1 MDISRVV
8 GRQMIERL
16 DAEYYGPEVL
26 ALVLSLEQRAHKK
39 LGSLLTAM
47 RRHPMCYGFAQT
59 PQQEDDLIPY
69 FKGEDLTDLALLGA
83 SSFVDGGL
91 FDNFKKAQTFCGD
104 LVFSVRGTIGRTAV
118 NRYMPGLASPNTI
131 VLAPNPTT
139 DPEFLSA
146 FLNCRHGQLL
156 IQREMSGT
164 VQDTITEDCIR
175 RIQAVSPTEKAQTYI
190 GDKVRCAQRL
200 REHARRLEAEFTKT
214 MQARVPEAFGPVQA
228 KGKHSR
234 ARVSLLTTNLNA
246 GAYNPERLRVRGE
259 VQDKGGKHL
268 ASVATALT
276 PTSDSYAPDCIYIG
290 LDSVSSSTCEL
301 QPSTVQD
308 EEVAGTVRVFP
319 EGPVISRLRPY
330 LNKVSYIGAE
340 LVGAAG
346 STELMCV
353 HARAGVSPWYL
364 YGVLK
369 LPCTMTQL
377 NPVATGSTHPR
388 ITRDDIL
395 DLIVPWHPDSEALG
409 AALSAAQLS
418 YHSARRLTA
427 AAKYLVEALIDG
439 KVTETDLVQAQD
451 ALERHDR
458 GPDRALLARLTA
470 QGMDVPDA
478 KPLFPDLDKLYALL
492 DQDDGESPGGDAQ
505 GT

>member
-1 MDISRVV
+1 
-8 GRQMIERL
+8 MIERL

-39 LGSLLTAM
+39 LGALLATM
-47 RRHPMCYGFAQT
+47 RRHPMCYGFAQS

-91 FDNFKKAQTFCGD
+91 FDHFKKAQAFCGD

-118 NRYMPGLASPNTI
+118 NRFTPGLASPNAI

-175 RIQAVSPTEKAQTYI
+175 RIQAVSPNGKAQSCI
-190 GDKVRCAQRL
+190 GDKVRQAERL
-200 REHARRLEAEFTKT
+200 RERARKLEVQFMETIQNFT
-214 MQARVPEAFGPVQA
+214 PEVFGSTQA

-234 ARVSLLTTNLNA
+234 ARVSVLTTNLNA
-246 GAYNPERLRVRGE
+246 GAYNPERLRVRAE
-259 VQDKGGKHL
+259 ILNKGGKRL
-268 ASVATALT
+268 AAVATALT
-276 PTSDSYAPDCIYIG
+276 PTSDSYTPESAYVG

-301 QPSTVQD
+301 QPSTIQD

-330 LNKVSYIGAE
+330 LNKVSYIGPE
-340 LVGAAG
+340 FVGAAG

-353 HARAGVSPWYL
+353 HAKAGVSPWYL

-395 DLIVPWHPDSEALG
+395 DLVVPWHPDSDQLG
-409 AALSAAQLS
+409 VALSAAQLS
-418 YHSARRLTA
+418 YHSARRLTT
-427 AAKYLVEALIDG
+427 AAKSLVEALIDG
-439 KVTETDLVQAQD
+439 KVTETDLVQANE

-458 GPDRALLARLTA
+458 GPDRALLARLTVR
-470 QGMDVPDA
+470 GMDVPGA
-478 KPLFPDLDKLYALL
+478 APLFPDLDKLYELL
-492 DQDDGESPGGDAQ
+492 DQNDGDNSNGDAQ